1 MNENIKPVYKNG
13 VAVAFD
19 TVSTAEVKIPSMR
32 FDRYEDAELA
42 VSIAKAIQARGN
54 KDFDPILSGV
64 KYTFR
69 ILADPNKL
77 IVFFYGL
84 VYSAKSQHAVIG

>member
-1 MNENIKPVYKNG
+1 MNKNIKPVYKNG
-13 VAVAFD
+13 EAVAFD

-42 VSIAKAIQARGN
+42 VSIAKAMQARGN
-54 KDFDPILSGV
+54 TDFDPILNGV

-69 ILADPNKL
+69 AL
-77 IVFFYGL
+77 GL
-84 VYSAKSQHAVIG
+84 NDSQWVK

>member
-1 MNENIKPVYKNG
+1 MNEQFKKRVNMNENIKPVYKNG

-54 KDFDPILSGV
+54 TDFDPILSGV

-69 ILADPNKL
+69 IL
-77 IVFFYGL
+77 GL
-84 VYSAKSQHAVIG
+84 NDSPWVE